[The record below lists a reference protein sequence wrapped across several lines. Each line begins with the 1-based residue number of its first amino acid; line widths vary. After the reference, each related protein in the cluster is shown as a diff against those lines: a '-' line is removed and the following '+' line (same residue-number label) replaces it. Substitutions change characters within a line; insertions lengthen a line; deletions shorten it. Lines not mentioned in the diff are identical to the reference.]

1 MVTTRHPHSLE
12 GLRVLDMSRVLA
24 GPFCSMILA
33 DLGAEVIKIET
44 PWGDDSRNF
53 GPDFNGDSAYYRL
66 FNRSKKGITLNL
78 KEDPDLATLRELVK
92 RADVLVE
99 NFRPGVMEKLGIS
112 PESLMELNPQLIV
125 TSISGFGQTLSLIH
139 I

>member
-44 PWGDDSRNF
+44 PWGDDCLL
-53 GPDFNGDSAYYRL
+53 Y
-66 FNRSKKGITLNL
+66 T
-78 KEDPDLATLRELVK
+78 
-92 RADVLVE
+92 
-99 NFRPGVMEKLGIS
+99 S
-112 PESLMELNPQLIV
+112 PSPRD
-125 TSISGFGQTLSLIH
+125 
-139 I
+139 